1 MALQYRLYDRRS
13 GLYVIPIAMTTVTFA
28 LALAFLLAWMVEDR
42 RKNRELALSESQD
55 FTEMLRFIA
64 KYEQVDTARL
74 QQILQIGNTDVNEV
88 RAIQKI
94 LAERHVSPYEP
105 LAQS

>member
-1 MALQYRLYDRRS
+1 
-13 GLYVIPIAMTTVTFA
+13 MTIVTFA

-42 RKNRELALSESQD
+42 RKNRELALSQSQD
-55 FTEMLRFIA
+55 FTETLRFIA

-74 QQILQIGNTDVNEV
+74 QQILQIGNTDANEV

-94 LAERHVSPYEP
+94 LEERRVSAYEP

>member
-1 MALQYRLYDRRS
+1 
-13 GLYVIPIAMTTVTFA
+13 MTTVTVV

-42 RKNRELALSESQD
+42 RKNRELALSQSQD
-55 FTEMLRFIA
+55 FTETLRFIA

-74 QQILQIGNTDVNEV
+74 QQILQIGNTDANEV

-94 LAERHVSPYEP
+94 LEERRVSAYEP

>member
-1 MALQYRLYDRRS
+1 MYDGRS
-13 GLYVIPIAMTTVTFA
+13 GLYLIPIAMTTATFA
-28 LALAFLLAWMVEDR
+28 LALAFFLAWMVDDR

-74 QQILQIGNTDVNEV
+74 QQILQIGNTDANEV

-94 LAERHVSPYEP
+94 LEERRVSAYEP

>member
-1 MALQYRLYDRRS
+1 
-13 GLYVIPIAMTTVTFA
+13 MTTATFA
-28 LALAFLLAWMVEDR
+28 LALAFFLAWMVDDR

-74 QQILQIGNTDVNEV
+74 QQILQIGNTDANEV

-94 LAERHVSPYEP
+94 LEERRVSAYEP